1 MSWLFNSAKPFAANS
16 FRSESNSI
24 KYKRL
29 LIDCPL
35 TVLIAVCMISR
46 VTFRRHVWFVLFY
59 TGYSVHIILSNRIQD
74 PTSLTG
80 HISISTWGGS
90 RLLFGLVTTWFPVF
104 LPLPKP
110 IPVPLR
116 SPNQALSSATI
127 QYWPITPNTISIRI
141 SVIARFW
148 RQNTIRRCGHLE
160 WNLRFIRQFPQG
172 RCRSISELYHDK
184 DLASMPWPV
193 PTKARNRPGTPIFNW
208 CLIGEIGKQTCSIP
222 IWNER
227 PIF

>member
-1 MSWLFNSAKPFAANS
+1 MTTACKAR

-148 RQNTIRRCGHLE
+148 RQNTVIEEQPTMRPFRVKSTIYSTIPAGAV
-160 WNLRFIRQFPQG
+160 
-172 RCRSISELYHDK
+172 SIDFQVI
-184 DLASMPWPV
+184 PW
-193 PTKARNRPGTPIFNW
+193 
-208 CLIGEIGKQTCSIP
+208 
-222 IWNER
+222 
-227 PIF
+227 